1 MFENAVDQAS
11 GLRELFELPAG
22 LAVVPMIAARSSMG
36 FRSLVTNIAAGY
48 ARLGQRVIVIDAGT
62 AGTGAALG
70 LRTPNDLAQLLSG
83 ECEFDDVVVQAP
95 DGLFVLKAHK
105 GIPEFVQ
112 MSGDPSDLFLA
123 FRRLEKPFDVA
134 ILAGHVS
141 EVAAMTREDDDLV
154 LVTNADSGALT
165 ATYAEIKRAH
175 AEHGHRAF
183 RVLINRVDDQHE
195 ATVAFKR
202 LAATARRFLG
212 VGIEYGGAVFRDAV
226 FTSADRS
233 QCSIF
238 GVNTKSSAAAQMSQL
253 VKSMQA
259 WRLGRYVL
267 NEN

>member
-1 MFENAVDQAS
+1 MFEIPIDQAS
-11 GLRELFELPAG
+11 GLREIFEPPAG
-22 LAVVPMIAARSSMG
+22 LAVVPMTAAKSGMG
-36 FRSLVTNIAAGY
+36 FCSLVTNIAAGY
-48 ARLGQRVIVIDAGT
+48 ARLGQRVIVIDAGI
-62 AGTGAALG
+62 AGTAAALG
-70 LRTPNDLAQLLSG
+70 LRTPNDLAQMLSG
-83 ECEFDDVVVQAP
+83 ECEFEDVVVQAP

-105 GIPEFVQ
+105 GIPQFVQ
-112 MSGDPSDLFLA
+112 MSGDPSDLFLG

-134 ILAGHVS
+134 ILAGPLS
-141 EVAAMTREDDDLV
+141 EVAAMTREQDDLV

-175 AEHGHRAF
+175 TDHGHRAF
-183 RVLINRVDDQHE
+183 RVLINRANDQHE

-202 LAATARRFLG
+202 LAVTARRFLG
-212 VGIEYGGAVFRDAV
+212 VGIEYGGAVFRDAA
-226 FTSADRS
+226 FASAERG